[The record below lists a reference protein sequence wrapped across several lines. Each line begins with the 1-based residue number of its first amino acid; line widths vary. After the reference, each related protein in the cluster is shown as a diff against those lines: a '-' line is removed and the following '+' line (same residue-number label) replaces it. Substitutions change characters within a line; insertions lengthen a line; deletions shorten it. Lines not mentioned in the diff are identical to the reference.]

1 MRAMTVD
8 VVEAAEALVNADG
21 EAALFVPPLG
31 DRALGWRGGGDG
43 TVLVDLGG
51 GRERAFGCPPAAL
64 SVGLARG
71 RLLLV
76 EVEDGKAVSEAWLPA
91 LAALTAR

>member
-1 MRAMTVD
+1 MAVAVD
-8 VVEAAEALVNADG
+8 VVEPAEALVNADG

-31 DRALGWRGGGDG
+31 DRALGWRAGGDG
-43 TVLVDLGG
+43 TVVIDLGG
-51 GRERAFGCPPAAL
+51 GRERAFGCPPGAL

-76 EVEDGKAVSEAWLPA
+76 EVDDGRAASEAWLPA